1 MARWKW
7 LLGLLVC
14 VAVVAGV
21 WTRLQTPCT
30 RPITLRLGQVDD
42 KFGVTRDEALEA
54 LRHAEELWERAL
66 GRALFTH
73 DPRASVTV
81 NLVYDERQ
89 QTTQAR
95 DRLQNSLREAE
106 DSHAA
111 VGRSYD
117 HWRMTYDG
125 RARDFEAKHA
135 AYEERAQAYNA
146 QVQQWNARGG
156 APPEVQGSLETERGR
171 LEAMRRQLEND
182 RAALEE
188 FGATVKSLAEKGN
201 AIAEAHNRTATTFN
215 SSYGEPRQ
223 FHKGEFD
230 GREITVFEF
239 HDVRDLTLVLAH
251 ELGHAL
257 GLGHVNDPTAI
268 MNAVGGEQP
277 IEPLSLAAADLAA
290 LKTRCGRR

>member
-1 MARWKW
+1 MTRWRW
-7 LLGLLVC
+7 WLGLLVC
-14 VAVVAGV
+14 VAVIAVV
-21 WTRLQTPCT
+21 WGRFHAPCS
-30 RPITLRLGQVDD
+30 RPIALRLGQVDD
-42 KFGVTRDEALEA
+42 NFGLTRDEAIES
-54 LRHAEELWERAL
+54 LRHAEALWERAL
-66 GRALFTH
+66 GQPLFTH
-73 DPRASVTV
+73 SPIATVTV

-89 QTTQAR
+89 QMTQAR
-95 DRLQNSLREAE
+95 ERLQKSMQEAE
-106 DSHAA
+106 ASHEA
-111 VGRSYD
+111 VGRSYA

-125 RARDFEAKHA
+125 RARDFEARHA

-156 APPEVQGSLETERGR
+156 VPPEAQPELEAERSR
-171 LEAMRRQLEND
+171 LEAMRRQLEGD

-215 SSYGEPRQ
+215 AFYGAPRQ

-239 HDVRDLTLVLAH
+239 HDQRDLTLVLAH

-257 GLGHVNDPTAI
+257 GLGHVNDPTAV
-268 MNAVGGEQP
+268 MHAVGGEQAL
-277 IEPLSLAAADLAA
+277 EPLALTAADVSA
-290 LKTRCGRR
+290 LKTACGRR